1 MNQEIEIEFKCL
13 LSKEQFD
20 QLVESFHPGPF
31 ATQHNH
37 YFDTA
42 DFSLKEAGAA
52 LRIREK
58 KGRAEMTLKE
68 PAEVGLLESTVAL
81 SIDDVTAALS
91 GGAIPDNDVMA
102 AARKHTGKNAFFHFG
117 TLSTTRAEIDYRG
130 GLLVFDHSTYVNQ
143 EDYEIEYEAKDLSA
157 EQTFLALLNS
167 FNIEYKPAKNKI
179 RRFYDA
185 QFQIGGH

>member
-31 ATQHNH
+31 TTQHNH

-58 KGRAEMTLKE
+58 NGRAEMTLKE

-81 SIDDVTAALS
+81 SNDDVTASLS
-91 GGAIPDNDVMA
+91 GGIPDNDVMA
-102 AARKHTGKNAFFHFG
+102 AARKHTGKNAVFHFG
-117 TLSTTRAEIDYRG
+117 TLSTTRAEIDYKG

-143 EDYEIEYEAKDLSA
+143 EDYEIEYEAKDLSG
-157 EQTFLALLNS
+157 EQTFLTLLNA
-167 FNIEYKPAKNKI
+167 FNIEYIPAENKI
-179 RRFYDA
+179 RRFYHA
-185 QFQIGGH
+185 QFQNGGH

>member
-13 LSKEQFD
+13 LSKEQFE
-20 QLVESFHPGPF
+20 QLVESFQPGPF

-58 KGRAEMTLKE
+58 KGCAEMTLKE

-91 GGAIPDNDVMA
+91 GAIPDNDVMA
-102 AARKHTGKNAFFHFG
+102 TARKRAPVNEFLHFG
-117 TLSTTRAEIDYRG
+117 TLSTSRAEVEYKG
-130 GLLVFDHSTYVNQ
+130 GALVFDHSTYVNQ
-143 EDYEIEYEAKDLSA
+143 EDYEIEYEAKDLSG

-185 QFQIGGH
+185 QFQNGGH